1 MSQSEARA
9 WWADV
14 EHLRERL
21 DGGYGRRPRQRRTPI
36 APRSCGSPT
45 SPWRASRPPSQ
56 RRQPLRRRTVT
67 ITGRGAPAP
76 AITPRHLVEVPQP
89 GEDAVPA
96 RAPKAPRAL
105 GRVTHRPDRIAMW
118 AVLLGFALVLAATAS
133 AHAATSLGDRTLH
146 VPMRGHDVRT
156 LQKEL
161 GKVGLLSAAP
171 TAYYGPLTRSAVR
184 RFQRSRCL
192 EADGIAGPAT
202 IAALRRGA
210 ARCAR
215 DRWCRGAAQP
225 RRHLVRPRP
234 LRPAHGLWRPPDEPP
249 DGCRPPHAP
258 VWHARA
264 LRARGA
270 QRRRP
275 RRRPRAARRRRAV
288 RPHLGR
294 RPRARRARRRPRRGS
309 RLALAPPAQG
319 APAPTAR
326 SLPGA
331 ILRGFAAIWH
341 ANTRCS
347 VCHFTFRGNRD
358 LYRRLAN
365 K

>member
-1 MSQSEARA
+1 MGRRRTSS
-9 WWADV
+9 
-14 EHLRERL
+14 ERL
-21 DGGYGRRPRQRRTPI
+21 DGGYGRTASA
-36 APRSCGSPT
+36 APDAH
-45 SPWRASRPPSQ
+45 RAPVLRVADE
-56 RRQPLRRRTVT
+56 PLAGEPAPVAAPAAAARRRTVT

-89 GEDAVPA
+89 GEDAVTA

-215 DRWCRGAAQP
+215 ADGAEE
-225 RRHLVRPRP
+225 
-234 LRPAHGLWRPPDEPP
+234 LRSRVVTWYGPGLY
-249 DGCRPPHAP
+249 
-258 VWHARA
+258 
-264 LRARGA
+264 
-270 QRRRP
+270 
-275 RRRPRAARRRRAV
+275 
-288 RPHLGR
+288 GR
-294 RPRARRARRRPRRGS
+294 R
-309 RLALAPPAQG
+309 
-319 APAPTAR
+319 TAC
-326 SLPGA
+326 GTA
-331 ILRGFAAIWH
+331 
-341 ANTRCS
+341 
-347 VCHFTFRGNRD
+347 
-358 LYRRLAN
+358 
-365 K
+365 